1 VRTFEPRRGLLPV
14 AALLIAGLAAACGS
28 STATS
33 SPSTAP
39 SQAPS
44 PAPSVAPS
52 SVPSA
57 EPSTVPSEVPSA
69 SPSTAAEPFRLDVPL
84 TIATPHTV
92 TARVVDWT
100 GVVNGATSGTPGD
113 GASVPFDEIRIANAG
128 DSALDVTWAGGPCD
142 QIVSVVLD
150 ANPSRLTVVQE
161 PCTGDAIAF
170 DRIVHLELARPVD
183 ATTIEGVLQLGGD
196 TPAS

>member
-1 VRTFEPRRGLLPV
+1 MRTIELRRGVVPV
-14 AALLIAGLAAACGS
+14 AVLLVAGFAAACGS
-28 STATS
+28 STPTTAPSSAPSAVPTS
-33 SPSTAP
+33 VP

-44 PAPSVAPS
+44 EGPSAAPS
-52 SVPSA
+52 SAPSW
-57 EPSTVPSEVPSA
+57 
-69 SPSTAAEPFRLDVPL
+69 SPSTATEPFRLDVPL
-84 TIATPHTV
+84 TIATAHTV

-100 GVVNGATSGTPGD
+100 GVVSGASSGRPGD

-128 DSALDVTWAGGPCD
+128 DTALDVTWAGGPCD

-170 DRIVHLELARPVD
+170 DRVVHLELARPVD